1 MNINAQTE
9 LSLGK
14 IEILPDASSYTVTV
28 RNEHSQS
35 IKTFY
40 DPCPERLTTM
50 AKEYI
55 DKLRQMQELIKIHET
70 I

>member
-28 RNEHSQS
+28 RNEHNCS

-40 DPCPERLTTM
+40 DPCPDHLITM